1 MKNLLMVAA
10 LLVIAEGAHAQDVEL
25 DTCHAGNAICVHASD
40 ELYERYEALRFT
52 MLNGTE
58 VIGTAG
64 FCDGPPNRRGDIPS
78 CFRYAPSSRS
88 SAPGLACY
96 FGPRSWSGTCRRLFE
111 VLTVKIEGTMVRP
124 RTVWAF
130 DEVGRSYMKVE
141 VPGEWSL
148 VTVATWIDP
157 TQR

>member
-1 MKNLLMVAA
+1 
-10 LLVIAEGAHAQDVEL
+10 
-25 DTCHAGNAICVHASD
+25 
-40 ELYERYEALRFT
+40 
-52 MLNGTE
+52 
-58 VIGTAG
+58 
-64 FCDGPPNRRGDIPS
+64 
-78 CFRYAPSSRS
+78 
-88 SAPGLACY
+88 
-96 FGPRSWSGTCRRLFE
+96 
-111 VLTVKIEGTMVRP
+111 MVRP